1 MDEYDAAVVAVR
13 DVGPDTVAIDLET
26 PDGFDALPGQFV
38 LVRAPLDDDTVDRY
52 YTVSSPEVG
61 ETFEFTVGVDP
72 DGDVTPWLA
81 AREPGDTLAI
91 AGPLGEIFYDD
102 DGDVLVVAGGPG
114 IGPAVAIA
122 ERAVDHG
129 HDVAVV
135 YEDDGYAHADR
146 LDALANAD
154 GDADAGVTLELR
166 DETALDRERALVDAV
181 TEHAAIGD
189 AYVFGFA
196 DFCKTVR
203 DALHDAGKSDDEL
216 HVESF
221 G

>member
-1 MDEYDAAVVAVR
+1 MDEYEVTVAAVR

-26 PDGFDALPGQFV
+26 PSGFDALPGQFV
-38 LVRAPLDDDTVDRY
+38 LVRAPLDGDTADRY
-52 YTVSSPEVG
+52 YTVSSPTVA
-61 ETFEFTVGVDP
+61 ETFEITVGVDP

-81 AREPGDTLAI
+81 DRTAGDTLTI
-91 AGPLGEIFYDD
+91 DGPLGEIYYDD

-122 ERAVDHG
+122 ERAVEHG
-129 HDVAVV
+129 HDVAIV
-135 YEDDGYAHADR
+135 YEDDGYAHEAR
-146 LDALANAD
+146 LT
-154 GDADAGVTLELR
+154 TLEAQGPTLTLL
-166 DETALDRERALVDAV
+166 DETAPDRETALVDAV
-181 TEHAAIGD
+181 TDQVAIGD

-203 DALHDAGKSDDEL
+203 DALLDAGADEDDL
-216 HVESF
+216 HIENF